1 MSFKFTQL
9 LMFTQKRN
17 FMKTLQIIALSLL
30 TSSFCFSQA
39 AYDIDEGKPA
49 QINGIEYGFEIRNER
64 KKDVK
69 DETYNR
75 FEVTVYVTN
84 KSGCT
89 KLMFPRQTVFGT
101 EYQDLLADFDCLN
114 ATGKRLTSK
123 RGSVKAREFSTP
135 YTTTTKG
142 SDGKDVRNTISVR
155 VGNMLRN
162 GDTMTDNFIVIVPEG
177 ERPRMKVRV
186 RELMD

>member
-1 MSFKFTQL
+1 
-9 LMFTQKRN
+9 
-17 FMKTLQIIALSLL
+17 MKTIKIFAFCLSL
-30 TSSFCFSQA
+30 SSFGFGQV
-39 AYDIDEGKPA
+39 AYELEEGRPA
-49 QINGIEYGFEIRNER
+49 EINGIEYGFEIRNER

-101 EYQDLLADFDCLN
+101 EYQELLADFDCVN

-123 RGSVKAREFSTP
+123 RGSVKAREFSAP
-135 YTTTTKG
+135 YTTTVKG
-142 SDGKDVRNTISVR
+142 TDGKDITNTVSVR
-155 VGNMLRN
+155 VGNMLKN
-162 GDTMTDNFIVIVPEG
+162 GDTMTDNFIVIVPDG
-177 ERPRMKVRV
+177 ERPKMKARV

>member
-1 MSFKFTQL
+1 MKSL
-9 LMFTQKRN
+9 
-17 FMKTLQIIALSLL
+17 KTLAFCLSL
-30 TSSFCFSQA
+30 SSFCFGQA
-39 AYDIDEGKPA
+39 AYDLEEGRPA
-49 QINGIEYGFEIRNER
+49 EVNGIEYGFEIRNER

-101 EYQDLLADFDCLN
+101 EYQELLAEFDCLN

-123 RGSVKAREFSTP
+123 RGSVKAREFSAP
-135 YTTTTKG
+135 YTTTVKG
-142 SDGKDVRNTISVR
+142 ADGKDIKNTVSVR

-162 GDTMTDNFIVIVPEG
+162 GDTMTDNFIVIVPDG

-186 RELMD
+186 RELME